1 MATSTPSTAEASNR
15 GFWLVVGPLAAVSTL
30 LVALIFLNR
39 PDAERAS
46 EFTARDNLRTALD
59 AAEAVRQEEGTF
71 AAATALRLREVESDL
86 LFIDPDQASNN
97 SEVIS
102 VFASGSVWAAAA
114 RAETGACFWVRA
126 RPDRSTAFGTG
137 TDCSG
142 EAASTGRAGP
152 EGWPSP

>member
-15 GFWLVVGPLAAVSTL
+15 GFWLVVGLMAAASVVL
-30 LVALIFLNR
+30 LVLILLNR
-39 PDAERAS
+39 PAAERAS
-46 EFTARDNLRTALD
+46 EFTARDNLRTALA
-59 AAEAVRQEEGTF
+59 AAEIVRDQEGTF
-71 AAATALRLREVESDL
+71 TAASALRLRQAEPDL
-86 LFIDPDQASNN
+86 LFIDPDEASNN
-97 SEVIS
+97 AEVIS
-102 VFASGSVWAAAA
+102 VLATDSMWAAAA